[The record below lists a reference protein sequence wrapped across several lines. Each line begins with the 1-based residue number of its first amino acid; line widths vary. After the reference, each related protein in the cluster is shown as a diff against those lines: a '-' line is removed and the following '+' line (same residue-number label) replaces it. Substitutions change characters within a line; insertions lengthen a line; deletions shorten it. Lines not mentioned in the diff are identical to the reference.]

1 LNSARTF
8 HGARLVAAL
17 AAALVAGA
25 LFSRPVQADSAQ
37 TKKDLNAAKAD
48 LQDLLDKIDA
58 ENAVIASMQADMT
71 ALVTRMDHVRSR
83 LATTQFK
90 IVQKEQEIQ
99 DAQGQYDAT
108 RQQLSDRAWVA
119 YETGPGSSLEF
130 ILGATSLSDLADRMV
145 LVNSAA
151 ETDQDLI
158 IDIQEEQNRL
168 RSKQAELESL
178 ETILQETQ
186 AELTKQEKELQGKL
200 DEQQKIQDQ
209 LNADRASAQKL
220 VNDLQKKYNDQKAA
234 EEALAKLLQQQGNGD
249 FSKYNA
255 FQRCP
260 VPGAVFS
267 DDFGA
272 PRYGG
277 GYHPH
282 AGNDMFQSLDAP
294 IYAPFSGT
302 AERSDNG
309 LGGIA
314 VKVFGADGWVY
325 NAHLDK
331 VGTLGQVDA
340 NTIIGYVGNTGD
352 AQGGAY
358 HDHFEWHPDPN
369 KWPGTWKS
377 PYGYTQ
383 IGDAIDPYPFLRYV
397 CG

>member
-1 LNSARTF
+1 LNSARTS
-8 HGARLVAAL
+8 HVARLVAAL
-17 AAALVAGA
+17 AAALLVGA
-25 LFSRPVQADSAQ
+25 LATHPVQADSAQ
-37 TKKDLNAAKAD
+37 TKKDLDAAKAD
-48 LQDLLDKIDA
+48 LADLQDKIDA
-58 ENAVIASMQADMT
+58 ENATIDSMQADMT
-71 ALVTRMDHVRSR
+71 ALVTHIDHVQSR

-99 DAQGQYDAT
+99 DAQGQYDDT

-130 ILGATSLSDLADRMV
+130 LLGATSLSDLADRMV
-145 LVNSAA
+145 VVNSAA

-178 ETILQETQ
+178 ETILRENQ
-186 AELTKQEKELQGKL
+186 AELVKQEK
-200 DEQQKIQDQ
+200 
-209 LNADRASAQKL
+209 
-220 VNDLQKKYNDQKAA
+220 DLQKKLDAQLVVQQQLTADQAAAQKIVDDLRTKYNDQKAA
-234 EEALAKLLQQQGNGD
+234 EEALAKLQQSQGNAD

-255 FQRCP
+255 FDRCP

-277 GYHPH
+277 GFHPH
-282 AGNDMFQSLDAP
+282 AGNDLFQSLDAP

-302 AERSDNG
+302 AVRDDNG
-309 LGGIA
+309 LGGIS
-314 VKVFGADGWVY
+314 VKVFGAPGWVY

-331 VGTLGQVDA
+331 VGTLGSVDA

-358 HDHFEWHPDPN
+358 HDHFEFHPADISHWDP
-369 KWPGTWKS
+369 WKS

-383 IGDAIDPYPFLRYV
+383 IGDAVDPYPFLKFR